1 MRRILLFLAIGI
13 GVFSAKAQDIPQYSL
28 YMTNN
33 FLINPAIAGIENFA
47 DLKVGYRNQWSGF
60 EGAPTTTYVSFH
72 APLLGDKRNKYRYQK
87 NEQPQT
93 GNDRFSANKKRL
105 HGASIARHGL
115 GGLLLIDK
123 IGAFEKLQISAT
135 YAHHI
140 SLTKNLNLSAGLSA
154 GYIRN
159 SVNIGQINFGTPD
172 NVTGHNLSSNGL
184 SLSVG
189 TWLYSSNFYI
199 GVSSIQRFA
208 NDITL
213 ESGSLSFGKRHYLIT
228 SGYKFSFGRKF
239 TAIPSVLVKYASD
252 DAALAADFNVL
263 FEYNNRIWAG
273 ATYRHSDALGYVVG
287 FDISNFLDLEYAF
300 DYTTSDL
307 SNYSNNTH
315 EITLG
320 FKIGRYDSKN
330 SHFFRSY

>member
-1 MRRILLFLAIGI
+1 MRRIIVFFIIYI
-13 GVFSAKAQDIPQYSL
+13 GVPSVKAQDIPQYSL

-33 FLINPAIAGIENFA
+33 FLINPAVAGIKNFA

-60 EGAPTTTYVSFH
+60 EGAPTTTYISFH
-72 APLLGDKRNKYRYQK
+72 TPMLGDKRNKYRYQK
-87 NEQPQT
+87 NNQPQT
-93 GNDRFSANKKRL
+93 GDDRFSANKKRL
-105 HGASIARHGL
+105 HGATITRHGL
-115 GGLLLIDK
+115 GGLVLIDK
-123 IGAFEKLQISAT
+123 IGAFDKLQISAT

-159 SVNIGQINFGTPD
+159 AVNIGQINFGMPD
-172 NVTGHNLSSNGL
+172 NVKGDNLSSNGL
-184 SLSVG
+184 SLSAG
-189 TWLYSSNFYI
+189 TWLYSSNFYV
-199 GVSSIQRFA
+199 GVSTIQRFA
-208 NDITL
+208 SDIAL
-213 ESGSLSFGKRHYLIT
+213 ESGNLSFGKRHYLIT

-252 DAALAADFNVL
+252 DDAFAVDFNVL

-273 ATYRHSDALGYVVG
+273 AAYRYSDALGYIIG
-287 FDISNFLDLEYAF
+287 FDVSDFLDLEYAF

-307 SNYSNNTH
+307 GNYSNNTH

-320 FKIGRYDSKN
+320 FKIGGYDSRS